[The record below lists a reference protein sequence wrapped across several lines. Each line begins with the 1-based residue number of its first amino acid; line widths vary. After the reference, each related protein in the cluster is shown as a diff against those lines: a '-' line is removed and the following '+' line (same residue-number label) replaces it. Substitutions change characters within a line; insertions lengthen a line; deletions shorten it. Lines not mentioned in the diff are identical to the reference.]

1 MYTANSMA
9 TCIEALGMCLP
20 YSSSTPATDPKKIQE
35 CLDAG
40 KAIKNLLEL
49 DLKPRDIMTKQ
60 AFENAMVVNIALG
73 GSTNVVL
80 HLIAMAHS
88 VGLRLTLEDFQK
100 VSDTVP
106 FIGDLKPVRSIQVNC
121 ASLVNI

>member
-1 MYTANSMA
+1 MA

-20 YSSSTPATDPKKIQE
+20 YSSSTPATDPKKIEE
-35 CLDAG
+35 CLNAG

-49 DLKPRDIMTKQ
+49 DLKPRDIMTKK

-80 HLIAMAHS
+80 HLIAMAQS
-88 VGLRLTLEDFQK
+88 VGVRLSLEDFQN
-100 VSDTVP
+100 VSNSVP
-106 FIGDLKPVRSIQVNC
+106 FIADLKPVRFI
-121 ASLVNI
+121 LVNIESPVSM